1 MKIVSPSHK
10 LYIDLDPDEG
20 RLYHTKREM
29 LSVNLKHFYVKI
41 IL

>member
-1 MKIVSPSHK
+1 MKIVLPSHK
-10 LYIDLDPDEG
+10 LYIYLEG

-29 LSVNLKHFYVKI
+29 LSLNLKHFYVTI